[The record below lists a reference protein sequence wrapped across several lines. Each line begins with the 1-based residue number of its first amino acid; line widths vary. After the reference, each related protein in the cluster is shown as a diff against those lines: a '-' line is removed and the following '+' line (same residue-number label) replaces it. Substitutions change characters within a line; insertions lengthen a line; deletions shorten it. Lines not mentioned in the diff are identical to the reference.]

1 MAEKKAKEVNIVDQN
16 AIWRETIRK
25 ETRCQKL
32 YTEYH
37 INPYKARGPNF
48 SPFLVNF
55 SNFGN
60 FSSKNLFD
68 FLSENC
74 VRDVFRPLL
83 YMISVKILIIAKE
96 TIFEN

>member
-37 INPYKARGPNF
+37 INPYKARGRKFCHFLDF
-48 SPFLVNF
+48 SR
-55 SNFGN
+55 FG
-60 FSSKNLFD
+60 SILK
-68 FLSENC
+68 
-74 VRDVFRPLL
+74 
-83 YMISVKILIIAKE
+83 KIFGYSRKALIATAFVQRSLGE
-96 TIFEN
+96 SGN

>member
-37 INPYKARGPNF
+37 INPYKARGRK
-48 SPFLVNF
+48 FLVIFGFLPIWVNF
-55 SNFGN
+55 EE
-60 FSSKNLFD
+60 
-68 FLSENC
+68 FLG
-74 VRDVFRPLL
+74 LL
-83 YMISVKILIIAKE
+83 YLVFEIQWVLQIRKLEIIFPYS
-96 TIFEN
+96 TRNFN